1 MRYKQESQERAD
13 LYKKSSDS
21 GFRQLAVMVVYAS
34 GPYSKFIYWTH
45 TILCRHNQ
53 LITQDFFFFFE
64 TSIYCLYFLI
74 LQQYVDCPTR
84 STRILG

>member
-1 MRYKQESQERAD
+1 MKYKQESQQRAD

-53 LITQDFFFFFE
+53 LITQDFFFF
-64 TSIYCLYFLI
+64 
-74 LQQYVDCPTR
+74 
-84 STRILG
+84 